1 MTFNSLNYLLIF
13 LPICVIIYYK
23 LNNSKIRNI
32 FLVSVSFYFYALGN
46 IIWLLIL
53 IISSTIDFYL
63 GKKIDN
69 INQDCYND
77 YQNKKELLFKKK
89 FYLILSIIFN
99 CLLLIFFKYWNWI
112 IDLLDSFSSINFS
125 FLKHEY
131 ELPWAI
137 SFYTFESLSY
147 IIDIYRKKFKAS
159 NSLIEYL
166 TFIAF
171 FPKLVAGP
179 IMRSHELI
187 PQFRQFK
194 NKISPRNLEFA
205 IFLILW
211 GIFKKIVFADN
222 LGHILLQAKQNLQAH
237 GSGYIIGMAGIFYLY
252 CDFSAYCDIA
262 RGSAKLLSIKLNRNF
277 LNPLL
282 SKNSGEFFK
291 RWNITLGK
299 WIRDYVYISL
309 GGNKFGKLR
318 GFFNILITML
328 LFGIWHGS
336 STQFALYGLYA
347 GFFIIFYNVLKLDLI
362 LLKFFGNFVGNVLAT
377 IIHINTVFFG
387 SLIFFSDNFEEFKTA
402 SLSCLSIFEVFMS
415 SIDLNN
421 NLSFNK
427 LFYGSIIFILPI
439 FLTDIIGNRRN
450 REFVDLYVK
459 FTLIKK
465 IILYILMFYITTIFY
480 FQGGDKFVYF
490 QF

>member
-1 MTFNSLNYLLIF
+1 MTFNSFNYLLIF
-13 LPICVIIYYK
+13 LPICVITYYNLK
-23 LNNSKIRNI
+23 TVNDRN
-32 FLVSVSFYFYALGN
+32 FLLIIVSFYFYALSN
-46 IIWLLIL
+46 LAWLAIL
-53 IISSTIDFYL
+53 VSSSTIDFYL
-63 GKKIDN
+63 GKKIN
-69 INQDCYND
+69 NLNQDFDNPSF
-77 YQNKKELLFKKK
+77 NITRLISKKK

-99 CLLLIFFKYWNWI
+99 CSLLVFFKYWNWI
-112 IDLLDSFSSINFS
+112 IESINNFSSSNFS
-125 FLKHEY
+125 FIKHNY
-131 ELPWAI
+131 DLPWAI

-187 PQFRQFK
+187 PQLRQFK
-194 NKISPRNLEFA
+194 KKLSPRNLEFA

-211 GIFKKIVFADN
+211 GVFKKIVFADN
-222 LGHILLQAKQNLQAH
+222 LGHILHLSKQNIEIQGA
-237 GSGYIIGMAGIFYLY
+237 GYIIGITGIFYLY

-262 RGSAKLLSIKLNRNF
+262 RGSAKFLSIKLNRNF

-282 SKNSGEFFK
+282 SKNMSEFFK
-291 RWNITLGK
+291 RWNMTLGN
-299 WIRDYVYISL
+299 WIRDYVYIPL

-318 GFFNILITML
+318 SIFNILFTML
-328 LFGIWHGS
+328 LFGLWHGAS
-336 STQFALYGLYA
+336 IQFALYGLYA
-347 GFFIIFYNVLKLDLI
+347 GFFIIFYNLTNLDKFIIKI
-362 LLKFFGNFVGNVLAT
+362 LGNFIGN
-377 IIHINTVFFG
+377 IISILIHMHIVFMG
-387 SLIFFSDNFEEFKTA
+387 SLIFFSDNFYQFKIA
-402 SLSCLSIFEVFMS
+402 SLSWLSIFDAITQS
-415 SIDLNN
+415 NIPSDYIN
-421 NLSFNK
+421 FNK

-439 FLTDIIGNRRN
+439 FLTDIIGYRKN

-459 FTLIKK
+459 FSLITK
-465 IILYILMFYITTIFY
+465 IILYVLMFYICLFFY